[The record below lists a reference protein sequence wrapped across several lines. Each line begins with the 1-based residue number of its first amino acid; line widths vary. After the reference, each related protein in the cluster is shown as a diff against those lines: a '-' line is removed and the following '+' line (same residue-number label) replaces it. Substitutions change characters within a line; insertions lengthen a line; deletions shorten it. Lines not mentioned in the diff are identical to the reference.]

1 LVVDAVEVEAEG
13 TGFAETDLEAVADVE
28 VCFVAVGLDEILFC
42 TPPFEEG
49 IPEIVFPGMF
59 DCEVLLAMMVDF
71 MKKFSRF
78 L

>member
-1 LVVDAVEVEAEG
+1 MDAVEVEAEG
-13 TGFAETDLEAVADVE
+13 TGFAETDLEAVAD